1 MSLIAYIVLCVV
13 VGLVVYLCQR
23 APFIP
28 AEIKQIILW
37 VAIVV
42 LLLVLVGA
50 MFGGVGDVMIPRF
63 R

>member
-1 MSLIAYIVLCVV
+1 MSLLAYIVLCVV

-50 MFGGVGDVMIPRF
+50 MFGSVADVMIPRF
-63 R
+63 K